1 MVQPSMLARNCYW
14 WVNWIESSRLIART
28 EKSCTQNVPKHSWI
42 SCAIACLLC
51 KKDQK
56 GDLWQNSR
64 ASATFPHFAMECF
77 SKETIFWFFCMGVP
91 PWNAKLMPS
100 IFAKL
105 LIGEIHRS
113 LLQKLQLWLTVLQ
126 QKYTSE
132 PWGVPMFMAY
142 NGGATAATVDTIQK
156 ERPCRWSLVVG
167 RFIWMFD
174 DLPLCRWA
182 VGAPRVLACWVQWI
196 SGEAWRMLQDV
207 KKKEG
212 SLSVVEQVGSK
223 LLYLW

>member
-42 SCAIACLLC
+42 SCATACLLC

-77 SKETIFWFFCMGVP
+77 SKETIFWFFCMGAP
-91 PWNAKLMPS
+91 PWNGKLMPS

-105 LIGEIHRS
+105 LISEIHRWS
-113 LLQKLQLWLTVLQ
+113 LLQKLRLWLSVFR
-126 QKYTSE
+126 KKSE

-156 ERPCRWSLVVG
+156 ERPCRWSLVASFG
-167 RFIWMFD
+167 CLMT
-174 DLPLCRWA
+174 CRCAGGWLE
-182 VGAPRVLACWVQWI
+182 PYRYWLAGCH
-196 SGEAWRMLQDV
+196 G
-207 KKKEG
+207 
-212 SLSVVEQVGSK
+212 
-223 LLYLW
+223 